1 MRRSKQTRPGKKMN
15 TITAYATAQY
25 ISSGDSPNTIHEY
38 VNINGNKTA
47 TNAKPKLMRVKRNNS
62 DNKRPRKSIPSKSL
76 VVSPEAASRT
86 FSNQA
91 ILFGTCS
98 QLERDESPT
107 LRRETQMAIR
117 VSESPI
123 STEQNNNLI
132 RNSTSTPS
140 NRALARF
147 VGSRSLWSVGARDS
161 DGSMALPDVLEMIHS
176 PDISR
181 ILSKSHEQVSCGTNT
196 KQRGQEEKW
205 IEIDDSP
212 RKDIE
217 VDVLTSTTEKS
228 PIDAQP
234 PPLSDNRPCGSSEES
249 TIPPGMPRFNG
260 FTDVDL
266 RKQVAAY
273 GFKPIKDRDE
283 MVMLLQKCWEN
294 RHSGK
299 ANAGHSVNSQASAM
313 PQDNVDTNNS
323 IEPSVPRLA
332 TGSLPGSPPNRKEK
346 GEAVAKR
353 RGRRKKD
360 PSSLSRAQPK
370 AKTVTADEHVLIPPS
385 QSASLSLCLSPT
397 SSATQL
403 NSTTPDFAAADA
415 DGDTDGLPD
424 ISSKITRAVRSQP
437 QMRSANSSRQLTWH
451 EKILLYNPISLED
464 FTVWLNTKGLGSV
477 GEDGEIS
484 AGFVREWCESKG
496 ICCY

>member
-25 ISSGDSPNTIHEY
+25 VSSGDSPNKIHEY
-38 VNINGNKTA
+38 VNTNGNKKA
-47 TNAKPKLMRVKRNNS
+47 TNANPKPMKVKRNNS
-62 DNKRPRKSIPSKSL
+62 DNKRPPKKSIPSKSL

-98 QLERDESPT
+98 QLERDESPA

-123 STEQNNNLI
+123 STEQNSDLL

-196 KQRGQEEKW
+196 KQGGQEEKW

-217 VDVLTSTTEKS
+217 VDILTSTTEKS
-228 PIDAQP
+228 PTDAQP
-234 PPLSDNRPCGSSEES
+234 PPLSDSRPCGSSEQP

-283 MVMLLQKCWEN
+283 MVMLLQNCWEN

-299 ANAGHSVNSQASAM
+299 ANTGHSVNSQTSVM
-313 PQDNVDTNNS
+313 PQENS

-332 TGSLPGSPPNRKEK
+332 TGSLPGSPSNRKEK
-346 GEAVAKR
+346 DEVVAER

-360 PSSLSRAQPK
+360 PSSLSRAQSR
-370 AKTVTADEHVLIPPS
+370 AKTVAADEHVLIPPS
-385 QSASLSLCLSPT
+385 QSASLCLCLSPI

-415 DGDTDGLPD
+415 SGDTDGLPD
-424 ISSKITRAVRSQP
+424 ISTKITRAVRSQP
-437 QMRSANSSRQLTWH
+437 QTRSANSSRQLTWH